1 MTTLDRT
8 ANLLGALLGALDDRI
23 SHGLALDQ
31 IECSSDLAAL
41 NLISQNPGMSGRD
54 LRPLLGLSQSSV
66 ARLVDRLES
75 KGFLVRE
82 KVEADQRQS
91 ALTVPGTAS
100 RRVSKIVGRRMGI
113 LRDTLGGLS
122 EQQVPVLE
130 HMLEVLL
137 SGLTESRLQA
147 EQICR
152 YCDGQTC
159 PLETCPVELK
169 ARSVEGQT
177 PGGTN

>member
-8 ANLLGALLGALDDRI
+8 ANLLGALLGAMDDRI
-23 SHGLALDQ
+23 SDGLALDQ

-75 KGFLVRE
+75 KGLLVRE

-100 RRVSKIVGRRMGI
+100 RRVSKIVG
-113 LRDTLGGLS
+113 
-122 EQQVPVLE
+122 
-130 HMLEVLL
+130 
-137 SGLTESRLQA
+137 
-147 EQICR
+147 
-152 YCDGQTC
+152 
-159 PLETCPVELK
+159 
-169 ARSVEGQT
+169 
-177 PGGTN
+177 